1 VGPLPTFLLDSG
13 QLPNLLPATRQERL
27 AGSLAGEGVRDMFT
41 KQPDTDEATTMMGSQ
56 GSAGGTMS
64 RVTMFL
70 ALLAI
75 LGIAAFLLSLTALH
89 FLRPDVNPVLEPMSN
104 YAVGPYGF
112 LLTAADIGSGL
123 AALSL
128 MFGLYLGIAPRG
140 RSYVGLF
147 FLGVYGVSQ
156 LLAGFFPID
165 VGGEATMVGTIHNIV
180 GNIAFFG
187 FPIAAI
193 LLSLGMGKD
202 ERWRS
207 FRRPALAVSFAV
219 VLTVILT
226 IVGSNIG
233 LFGLTQRVA
242 NVTALVWML
251 AVALHLRS
259 VARGALAQQPSWV
272 R

>member
-1 VGPLPTFLLDSG
+1 VTEGTNMASSG
-13 QLPNLLPATRQERL
+13 
-27 AGSLAGEGVRDMFT
+27 GESG
-41 KQPDTDEATTMMGSQ
+41 AL
-56 GSAGGTMS
+56 
-64 RVTMFL
+64 RVL

-75 LGIAAFLLSLTALH
+75 VGVADFLLILAALH
-89 FLRPDVNPVLEPMSN
+89 FLRPDVNPVLEPIST

-123 AALSL
+123 AALAL
-128 MFGLYLGIAPRG
+128 ILGLYLGIAPPG

-147 FLGVYGVSQ
+147 LLGLYGVSA
-156 LLAGFFPID
+156 LLAGIFPID
-165 VGGEATMVGTIHNIV
+165 VGGEATTVGTIHNIV
-180 GNIAFFG
+180 GNIAFFV

-193 LLSLGMGKD
+193 LLSFGMGKD

-207 FRRPALAVSFAV
+207 FRRPALVVSFAV

-233 LFGLTQRVA
+233 LFGLTQRLA
-242 NVTALVWML
+242 NITALLWILLVGL
-251 AVALHLRS
+251 RLRS
-259 VARGALAQQPSWV
+259 MAQGTLARQASRV

>member
-1 VGPLPTFLLDSG
+1 MLTEL
-13 QLPNLLPATRQERL
+13 
-27 AGSLAGEGVRDMFT
+27 
-41 KQPDTDEATTMMGSQ
+41 KDTNKAPIMMESQ
-56 GSAGGTMS
+56 GRF
-64 RVTMFL
+64 RVTGFL

-75 LGIAAFLLSLTALH
+75 VGIVDFLLNVAALH
-89 FLRPDVNPVLEPMSN
+89 FVRPDVNPVLEPMSD

-123 AALSL
+123 AALAL
-128 MFGLYLGIAPRG
+128 AFGLYLSLASPA

-147 FLGVYGVSQ
+147 LLGLYGVSV
-156 LLAGFFPID
+156 LLAGIFPID
-165 VGGEATMVGTIHNIV
+165 VGGEATTVGTIHNIV
-180 GNIAFFG
+180 GNISFFG
-187 FPIAAI
+187 FPIAVI

-207 FRRPALAVSFAV
+207 FRRPALALSLVV

-226 IVGSNIG
+226 IVGFNLGIG
-233 LFGLTQRVA
+233 FGLTQRIA

-259 VARGALAQQPSWV
+259 VTRGALTQQPSRV